1 VSAAGARE
9 AAQWNLFAD
18 WCLAEGEQ
26 PLPAAPLTLARF
38 LTAHPAASGTQRRRV
53 GVINAVHRRG
63 GYVPPGDA
71 EAVRDLLDL
80 NRRERRRRR
89 ARAAAASISRL
100 PENGWPTALFAR
112 RDAMML
118 VLAAAGLPA
127 TEIATLRLG
136 GVRMTGNGELLEVT
150 VTGETLTTGTDLVR
164 EGVSPAAVWRQ
175 WESVRRVQHR
185 LPSTRLVAQLLDGQ
199 PVPRISPAPAELPLF
214 TPLDRWGAAPLRPEP
229 LSAAA
234 IAGITSAHLE
244 GSRPAHRPL
253 RKTAS
258 ATIPEPVV
266 EPEPLEPVVLDPDS
280 FSRGLNARRL
290 AAQRLD
296 GISDALDDVE
306 ARADALL
313 AGLLELLEEP
323 ELRRSG

>member
-1 VSAAGARE
+1 
-9 AAQWNLFAD
+9 
-18 WCLAEGEQ
+18 
-26 PLPAAPLTLARF
+26 
-38 LTAHPAASGTQRRRV
+38 
-53 GVINAVHRRG
+53 
-63 GYVPPGDA
+63 
-71 EAVRDLLDL
+71 
-80 NRRERRRRR
+80 
-89 ARAAAASISRL
+89 
-100 PENGWPTALFAR
+100 
-112 RDAMML
+112 
-118 VLAAAGLPA
+118 
-127 TEIATLRLG
+127 
-136 GVRMTGNGELLEVT
+136 
-150 VTGETLTTGTDLVR
+150 VR

-199 PVPRISPAPAELPLF
+199 PTPRINPAPAELPLF

-234 IAGITSAHLE
+234 IAGIISAHLE
-244 GSRPAHRPL
+244 GSAPAHRPL
-253 RKTAS
+253 RKTTPA
-258 ATIPEPVV
+258 AVPEPVA

-323 ELRRSG
+323 EPRRSG